1 MSVAPSQASNAPINI
16 NRQYGSLLN
25 WLEADRQQHNEQRNP
40 QTHAETGLD
49 DHTPAYVFL
58 QPEDTIK
65 SSNINTGQIG
75 EQPRFT
81 EQRLTH
87 HDLKQRAK
95 SLAAYL
101 QNTQNTQ
108 NTCAVGDRAILLYPS
123 GLDYIVAFFACLY
136 AGVIAVPAFPPGA
149 RKRDWGRID
158 AIFSNAA
165 PTAILTTSALQPDI
179 NKWQEDN
186 CPSTHVPIIPTDLI
200 SEQYS
205 NEWQK
210 PALNGDSIAF
220 LQYSSG
226 STGTPKGV
234 MVTHA
239 NIQHNMQV
247 IGDGFS
253 ISAQEKACSWLP
265 IYHDMGLIGSI
276 LKPFDA
282 GMTMYLLSPMDVLQ
296 KPLRWLQAISDYQLT
311 ASGGPNFIYQHCINR
326 IKPEEKQQLDLSSWT
341 LAYNG
346 AEPISRHTL
355 NAFAN
360 AFASCGFNANALTPC
375 YGMAETTLMVSS
387 NPRANHFDAIASET
401 GSDISPGV
409 SSGISSGKVHPELE
423 VKIVNPDT
431 RELCATA
438 ETGEIWVRGAS
449 VASGYWQLDDLTQ
462 EVFHANI
469 QASISSQQNNTEY
482 LRTGD
487 LGYLHNGELHVT
499 GRRKELII
507 IRGQNHYP
515 QDIEATVANS
525 CEELKGCVGAAFSV
539 MDSSETGSSAGD
551 GTEKLVITHEVNRT
565 HMRNLDTEQLLAKV
579 RKAVSAEHQL
589 HIHALVIIKPA
600 SLLRTT
606 SGKIRRVSMRDAYL
620 ADELKTVFAWHAPST
635 EQQQANISASAET
648 VQDTLNWLRHYAEQR
663 INSRLIDER
672 RSIPPYIVLD
682 MGNRGLMGLHVPV
695 EQGGAGFSYQQA
707 IEVYQQLGAIDPS
720 LALFIGLGNVL
731 GLRPLQHFGSPA
743 MQQQYLR
750 NIASGRQLAAF
761 AITEPGA
768 GSNPLAMQTT
778 ATQNLDGSFTL
789 NGCKIWS
796 GTAAWAS
803 VIHVFAKTFDANG
816 NAQGITGFC
825 VERDLAGLRIGEEAL
840 TMGMRGTCQSRI
852 ELNNVTVP
860 AHAVLGEVGQGMDVA
875 QDAMKFGRLIIT
887 ACATGGMKRCA
898 QLMLRYAQRREIGT
912 GLLLNNPV
920 TLQRLTD
927 LQHSIYA
934 VENLVQRIANLL
946 DSGVNVPIE
955 LYATAKISGPEM
967 FWQAADNLVQMLG
980 GRGYIENNIAP
991 QLLRDAR
998 ILRIFE
1004 GPTETL
1010 SMFFGSRLHKTPTD
1024 YLNVM
1029 TAHFN
1034 ANNAANNATNELQHT
1049 LASLSEQVSQS
1060 NLFATPLDAN
1070 RWLHERSGKLA
1081 ALATLNMALNVNE
1094 QSKATKHWLSQ
1105 QFDTLLV
1112 QTQQY
1117 LHSHADSENKI
1128 GSAAYTE
1135 QLVAHIT
1142 QFEQHIGNI
1151 EQQASGEDRALDP
1164 LLRRDPDAQPEPMQ
1178 PEPTKTRR
1186 GEPLAQNN
1194 KVMSEWMQNWVAT
1207 RLKLSASDVSI
1218 HDDFASFGLDS
1229 VDAAELTQDLSQA
1242 FNIKVKADLAWVYP
1256 TINDAAGFLSKESAS
1271 KESTA
1276 TFLSKDSTAENS
1288 HSTSNVNSNSA
1299 KEPADNGKWL
1309 EGEI

>member
-1 MSVAPSQASNAPINI
+1 MSAAPSQASNAPINV
-16 NRQYGSLLN
+16 NRQYGSLLG
-25 WLEADRQQHNEQRNP
+25 WLEADRQPNNL

-65 SSNINTGQIG
+65 SSVKNSGNQASQTEQ
-75 EQPRFT
+75 QPRFT
-81 EQRLTH
+81 EQTLTH
-87 HDLKQRAK
+87 RDLKRRAK

-101 QNTQNTQ
+101 QNTQN
-108 NTCAVGDRAILLYPS
+108 NCAVGDRAILLYPS
-123 GLDYIVAFFACLY
+123 GLDYIIAFFACLY

-158 AIFSNAA
+158 AIFNNAA
-165 PTAILTTSALQPDI
+165 PTAILTTSALQADI
-179 NKWQEDN
+179 DTWQQSY
-186 CPSTHVPIIPTDLI
+186 CPATQVPIMPTDLI
-200 SEQYS
+200 SDQYC
-205 NEWQK
+205 NEWQT

-247 IGDGFS
+247 INDGFS
-253 ISAQEKACSWLP
+253 LTANDRVCSWLP
-265 IYHDMGLIGSI
+265 IYHDMGLIGSV

-282 GMTMYLLSPMDVLQ
+282 GMRIYLLSPMDVLQ
-296 KPLRWLQAISDYQLT
+296 QPLRWLQAISDYQLT

-326 IKPEEKQQLDLSSWT
+326 IKPEQKQQLDLSRWT

-346 AEPISRHTL
+346 AEPVSRHTL
-355 NAFAN
+355 NAFAD

-387 NPRANHFDAIASET
+387 NPRVNHFDAIVSET
-401 GSDISPGV
+401 DSDIRPGISSGV
-409 SSGISSGKVHPELE
+409 SSGISSGKTHPELE

-449 VASGYWQLDDLTQ
+449 VASGYWQLNELTQ

-469 QASISSQQNNTEY
+469 QSISSQPDNTEY

-525 CEELKGCVGAAFSV
+525 CEALKGCVGAAFSII
-539 MDSSETGSSAGD
+539 DSTED
-551 GTEKLVITHEVNRT
+551 GVEKLVITHEINRT
-565 HMRNLDTEQLLAKV
+565 HMRNLDTEQLLTKV
-579 RKAVSAEHQL
+579 RKAVSVAHQL

-620 ADELKTVFAWHAPST
+620 ADELKTVFAWHAPNVEES
-635 EQQQANISASAET
+635 ANSSANTSASAET

-707 IEVYQQLGAIDPS
+707 IEIYQQLGAIDPS

-796 GTAAWAS
+796 GSAAWAS
-803 VIHVFAKTFDANG
+803 VIHVFAKTFDTNG

-825 VERDLAGLRIGEEAL
+825 VERDLAGLHIGEEAL

-852 ELNNVTVP
+852 ELHNVTVP

-875 QDAMKFGRLIIT
+875 QDAMKMGRLVIA

-912 GLLLNNPV
+912 GLLLNNPI

-927 LQHSIYA
+927 LQHSIHA

-955 LYATAKISGPEM
+955 LYATAKISAPEM

-998 ILRIFE
+998 IFTHFRRPHRNAQHVLWFA
-1004 GPTETL
+1004 
-1010 SMFFGSRLHKTPTD
+1010 
-1024 YLNVM
+1024 
-1029 TAHFN
+1029 TAQN
-1034 ANNAANNATNELQHT
+1034 ANRL
-1049 LASLSEQVSQS
+1049 
-1060 NLFATPLDAN
+1060 PKRDD
-1070 RWLHERSGKLA
+1070 G
-1081 ALATLNMALNVNE
+1081 AL
-1094 QSKATKHWLSQ
+1094 
-1105 QFDTLLV
+1105 
-1112 QTQQY
+1112 
-1117 LHSHADSENKI
+1117 
-1128 GSAAYTE
+1128 
-1135 QLVAHIT
+1135 
-1142 QFEQHIGNI
+1142 
-1151 EQQASGEDRALDP
+1151 
-1164 LLRRDPDAQPEPMQ
+1164 
-1178 PEPTKTRR
+1178 
-1186 GEPLAQNN
+1186 
-1194 KVMSEWMQNWVAT
+1194 
-1207 RLKLSASDVSI
+1207 
-1218 HDDFASFGLDS
+1218 
-1229 VDAAELTQDLSQA
+1229 
-1242 FNIKVKADLAWVYP
+1242 
-1256 TINDAAGFLSKESAS
+1256 
-1271 KESTA
+1271 
-1276 TFLSKDSTAENS
+1276 
-1288 HSTSNVNSNSA
+1288 
-1299 KEPADNGKWL
+1299 
-1309 EGEI
+1309 

>member
-16 NRQYGSLLN
+16 NRQYGSLLH
-25 WLEADRQQHNEQRNP
+25 WLEADRQQHNP
-40 QTHAETGLD
+40 PALD
-49 DHTPAYVFL
+49 GQQPAYVFL
-58 QPEDTIK
+58 QPEDSIKSSVK
-65 SSNINTGQIG
+65 SSNINTDQTGQ
-75 EQPRFT
+75 QPRFT

-87 HDLKQRAK
+87 RDLKRRAK
-95 SLAAYL
+95 SLAAHL
-101 QNTQNTQ
+101 QNN
-108 NTCAVGDRAILLYPS
+108 CAVGDRAILLYPS

-186 CPSTHVPIIPTDLI
+186 CPSTHVPIMPTDLI
-200 SEQYS
+200 SDQYS

-311 ASGGPNFIYQHCINR
+311 GSGGPNFIYQHCINR

-346 AEPISRHTL
+346 AEPVSRHTL

-387 NPRANHFDAIASET
+387 NPRDNHFDAIASET
-401 GSDISPGV
+401 GSDISSGV
-409 SSGISSGKVHPELE
+409 SFGISFGISSGAVHPELE

-469 QASISSQQNNTEY
+469 QPSISSQSPQPPQQTNTEY

-525 CEELKGCVGAAFSV
+525 CEALKGCVGAAFSV
-539 MDSSETGSSAGD
+539 IDNSAGD

-579 RKAVSAEHQL
+579 RKAMSAEHQL

-635 EQQQANISASAET
+635 EQQQANTRANTRASAET

-927 LQHSIYA
+927 LQHSIHA

-1024 YLNVM
+1024 YLNLM
-1029 TAHFN
+1029 TEHFN

-1081 ALATLNMALNVNE
+1081 ALATLNMALKVSEKN
-1094 QSKATKHWLSQ
+1094 QTTKHWLSQ
-1105 QFDTLLV
+1105 QFDTLLA

-1117 LHSHADSENKI
+1117 LHSQAASDNKI

-1142 QFEQHIGNI
+1142 QFEQQIGNI

-1164 LLRRDPDAQPEPMQ
+1164 LLLRDPERDPNASSVQEQSIQAPSVQ
-1178 PEPTKTRR
+1178 VQSDNNHN
-1186 GEPLAQNN
+1186 ASQNN

-1207 RLKLSASDVSI
+1207 RLKLSASDVSV

-1256 TINDAAGFLSKESAS
+1256 TIDEAASFLSKESA
-1271 KESTA
+1271 A
-1276 TFLSKDSTAENS
+1276 VN
-1288 HSTSNVNSNSA
+1288 STSA
-1299 KEPADNGKWL
+1299 TEPADNAKWL